1 MLEKYINYV
10 VYTFNTMVHDK
21 YNFNSKEMRCIKDN
35 DELFTKDTLSRVDNV
50 WNKDPWEWLRKV
62 KILKEKKY

>member
-1 MLEKYINYV
+1 MLY
-10 VYTFNTMVHDK
+10 DK

-35 DELFTKDTLSRVDNV
+35 DELFTGDTLSRIDNV
-50 WNKDPWEWLRKV
+50 WEKDPWEWLRKV

>member
-1 MLEKYINYV
+1 MFGEKYNY
-10 VYTFNTMVHDK
+10 TK
-21 YNFNSKEMRCIKDN
+21 KQLRCIKDN
-35 DELFTKDTLSRVDNV
+35 DELFTKDTLSRVDNI

>member
-1 MLEKYINYV
+1 MLL
-10 VYTFNTMVHDK
+10 HDK